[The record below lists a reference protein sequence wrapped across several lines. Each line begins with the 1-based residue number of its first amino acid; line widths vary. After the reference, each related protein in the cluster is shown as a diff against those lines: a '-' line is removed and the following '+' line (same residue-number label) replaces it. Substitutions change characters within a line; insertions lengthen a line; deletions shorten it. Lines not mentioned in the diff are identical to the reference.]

1 MDWSVVTE
9 VWKREVI
16 KYRLKQHKSKKI
28 PMPPIEGL
36 ADARWLRPE
45 NPPVYLDVDANN
57 NDLIAFRQL
66 ESNVK
71 EK

>member
-1 MDWSVVTE
+1 
-9 VWKREVI
+9 
-16 KYRLKQHKSKKI
+16 
-28 PMPPIEGL
+28 MPPIEGL
-36 ADARWLRPE
+36 ADARRLRPE